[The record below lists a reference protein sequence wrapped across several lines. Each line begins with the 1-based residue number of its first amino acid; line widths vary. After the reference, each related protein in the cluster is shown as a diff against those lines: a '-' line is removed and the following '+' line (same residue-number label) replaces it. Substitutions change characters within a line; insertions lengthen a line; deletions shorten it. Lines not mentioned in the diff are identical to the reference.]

1 MTTGDET
8 AAASA
13 AASAGV
19 KRSLDLEHSSST
31 STHSDTDGMNI
42 LMGLPDGRKSF
53 QIGLVV

>member
-13 AASAGV
+13 GV
-19 KRSLDLEHSSST
+19 KRSLDVEHSSSA
-31 STHSDTDGMNI
+31 STRSDTDGMNI
-42 LMGLPDGRKSF
+42 WMGLPDGRKSF